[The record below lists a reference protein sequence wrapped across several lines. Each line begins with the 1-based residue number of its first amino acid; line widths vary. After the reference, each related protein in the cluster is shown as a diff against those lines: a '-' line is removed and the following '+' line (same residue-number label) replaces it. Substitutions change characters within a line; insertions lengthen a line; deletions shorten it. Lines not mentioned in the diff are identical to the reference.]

1 MASSCVCM
9 KCGRIGDCGLEE
21 NLCEICLSDRSAL
34 SRIAIEEVV
43 LDVDKAQPFVVISGD
58 HIAREANCKGWEN
71 AVKLL
76 EPTASERLALVIDI
90 PRESDNAI

>member
-21 NLCEICLSDRSAL
+21 NLCDICLSDRSAL
-34 SRIAIEEVV
+34 SRIATEEVV
-43 LDVDKAQPFVVISGD
+43 LTIDKAQPFVVLSGD
-58 HIAREANCKGWEN
+58 HIAREASCIGWKN

-76 EPTASERLALVIDI
+76 EPTALERLALVIDI
-90 PRESDNAI
+90 PRGLDNAI

>member
-1 MASSCVCM
+1 MSSSCVCM

-21 NLCEICLSDRSAL
+21 NLCDICLSDMSAL

-43 LDVDKAQPFVVISGD
+43 LDEAQPFVILSGD
-58 HIAREANCKGWEN
+58 HIAREASCKGWKN
-71 AVKLL
+71 AVKIL

-90 PRESDNAI
+90 PRESDNAL